1 MDRSESFARLCVLAC
16 EAEEGKE
23 LEPLFPQVR
32 DIDDVDENGR
42 APLWYAAMENPQLS
56 VLQAL
61 LDAGAHA
68 DAELV
73 GQTVIN
79 NPNPAATRLLY
90 QQIAPL
96 GQSELDEL
104 FLLAAASCGDDE
116 LVRFFLGEGADPNA
130 VMPMDLYPATRADG
144 VDLAD
149 VDDYWWEEDQA
160 VMQNALVVAMYENPD
175 PVKMVRLLLKAG
187 VDPNAIDSEGFPVL
201 IHALDDVSLVHTL
214 VQGGA
219 DPDLA
224 DNNGMTP
231 LMHACAADN
240 NEVVLTLLAL
250 KADVQVTSTN
260 GETALHCAL
269 GCHLQDNV
277 EVIRA
282 LIEAGCNV
290 NQPDADGLLPLDIA
304 RFNYCSTEVME
315 LLERSGAVMG
325 SDLP

>member
-1 MDRSESFARLCVLAC
+1 MDRSESFARLCALAC
-16 EAEEGKE
+16 EAEEGNV

-32 DIDDVDENGR
+32 DINDVDENGH
-42 APLWYAAMENPQLS
+42 APLWYAAMENSHLS

-68 DAELV
+68 DVDLV

-79 NPNPAATRLLY
+79 NPNPAAARLLY

-104 FLLAAASCGDDE
+104 FLLAAASRTDEE

-130 VMPMDLYPATRADG
+130 QMPMDLYPSARADG
-144 VDLAD
+144 VDIAD
-149 VDDYWWEEDQA
+149 ADDYWWEEDQA
-160 VMQNALVVAMYENPD
+160 VMQNALVVAMYENPE
-175 PVKMVRLLLKAG
+175 PVKMVRLLLAAG
-187 VDPNAIDSEGFPVL
+187 VNPNAIDSEGFPVL
-201 IHALDDVSLVHTL
+201 IHALDNVSLLKTL
-214 VQGGA
+214 IEGGA
-219 DPDLA
+219 APDLA

-240 NEVVLTLLAL
+240 NEVVLAL
-250 KADVQVTSTN
+250 IESEADVQALSTN
-260 GETALHCAL
+260 RESALHFAL

-282 LIEAGCNV
+282 LIEAGCDV

-315 LLERSGAVMG
+315 LLEQSGAVMG